1 MQTVSITIK
10 TKNGHYMRDIRE
22 VSGIGE
28 LIYVINAHLSNGAE
42 IIAVEEL
49 DGEVLDFYSKT
60 LTDGEIDAMAEE
72 AVEEY
77 YNKPI
82 IGVMVAEITS

>member
-22 VSGIGE
+22 VSGTGE

-42 IIAVEEL
+42 LIAVEEL
-49 DGEVLDFYSKT
+49 DGEVLGFYSKT
-60 LTDGEIDAMAEE
+60 LTDDDLDAMA
-72 AVEEY
+72 
-77 YNKPI
+77 
-82 IGVMVAEITS
+82 AEIAS

>member
-22 VSGIGE
+22 VSGTGE

-42 IIAVEEL
+42 LIAVEEL
-49 DGEVLDFYSKT
+49 DDDVLGFYSKT
-60 LTDGEIDAMAEE
+60 LTDDDLDAMA
-72 AVEEY
+72 
-77 YNKPI
+77 
-82 IGVMVAEITS
+82 AEIAS